1 MDKISPKYQMQL
13 IKSIEQAL
21 WQEYGSYKEMLQ
33 YILKW
38 HETSS
43 GFNSYI
49 NYTEN
54 FKVCYKD
61 NDEKNIDVYSTLHG
75 IDGETLLKMAIDL
88 GVETPDFIPS
98 IPVFRN
104 EIKSNYQTASKTFE
118 KAFKCIENDPS
129 TAIGLAN
136 SALES
141 IVKEILQDKRLKIQ
155 YNPKDTLYKLT
166 QNILKAFGMFPSEN
180 IPMEIKTICS
190 NLLGIGKSI
199 EDLRSTK
206 TEFHGKV
213 NGDYIVSESVFVYL
227 CFNSIC
233 TVGLFLLSY
242 YKEIFPKQQIEQPE
256 SIDDVLPF

>member
-1 MDKISPKYQMQL
+1 MAFECRLLCVVRLSIFGRFVFLESAIS
-13 IKSIEQAL
+13 IRFV
-21 WQEYGSYKEMLQ
+21 W
-33 YILKW
+33 
-38 HETSS
+38 
-43 GFNSYI
+43 
-49 NYTEN
+49 
-54 FKVCYKD
+54 
-61 NDEKNIDVYSTLHG
+61 
-75 IDGETLLKMAIDL
+75 
-88 GVETPDFIPS
+88 DFSEIWICGLY

-141 IVKEILQDKRLKIQ
+141 IAKEILQDKRLKIQ

-242 YKEIFPKQQIEQPE
+242 YKEIFPKQQIEQSE